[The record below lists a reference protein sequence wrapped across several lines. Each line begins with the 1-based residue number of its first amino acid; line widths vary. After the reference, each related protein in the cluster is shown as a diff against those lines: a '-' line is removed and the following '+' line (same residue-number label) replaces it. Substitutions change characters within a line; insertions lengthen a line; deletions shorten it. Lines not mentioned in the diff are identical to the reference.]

1 MSKTIFDHEIFRIAH
16 PVMQKLIHQSV
27 QSKEFQATFPDL
39 YVYLEQIIIQIGIN
53 LKQQLTVKYQEKT
66 NLTATMIQKNVEVIL
81 LDRRL
86 LDHIVGY
93 CQTHEL
99 YLADEYLINDFL
111 QHHEILKLFDQ
122 AYALFWDKIKEY
134 ERMSNDTSL
143 SKILLIYLK
152 NDNLYLP
159 NLFPHWTIEQ
169 LFLDYFMIFIDY
181 HKFNNSKVKSQNIT
195 RQPTAEEAKLVLSRL
210 FKYDP
215 PLPAY
220 NKSFI
225 DASSYDSEATS
236 PEYLNLNIHLD
247 ENLNNLPSIIND
259 FLHHLIARKV
269 DRLRNGFHT
278 AIPIN
283 EVQLQKI
290 HQIRSQLDI
299 MMNASSTLK
308 RADTVLS
315 ALISLIFYEQVF
327 KSKILKGNPTK
338 FQGINYSKILLEKSN
353 VEVPD
358 EEKATFDLAI
368 AHDLAECINRNDA
381 YNLAQH
387 MGKLYDLLSSFEDIQ
402 ITTTPHNAVS
412 DKIESI
418 SCTNNGASHTHKISK
433 DSLKSTV
440 PDTLKLLSPKLA
452 NIISF

>member
-1 MSKTIFDHEIFRIAH
+1 MSKTVFDHEIFRIAH

-39 YVYLEQIIIQIGIN
+39 YAYLEQIIIQIGIN

-66 NLTATMIQKNVEVIL
+66 NLTATVIQKNVEVIL
-81 LDRRL
+81 LERRL
-86 LDHIVGY
+86 LDHVVGY

-143 SKILLIYLK
+143 SEILPIHLK
-152 NDNLYLP
+152 NNNLYLP

-169 LFLDYFMIFIDY
+169 LFLDFFMIFIDY
-181 HKFNNSKVKSQNIT
+181 HKFNNSKVKNQNIT
-195 RQPTAEEAKLVLSRL
+195 KHPTPQEAKSVVFRL
-210 FKYDP
+210 FKYAT
-215 PLPAY
+215 PLPSY
-220 NKSFI
+220 HKSFI
-225 DASSYDSEATS
+225 DACAYEIEATS

-247 ENLNNLPSIIND
+247 ENFNNLPIIIND
-259 FLHHLIARKV
+259 FLHHLIARKI
-269 DRLRNGFHT
+269 DRLRKGFNA

-283 EVQLQKI
+283 DVQLQKI
-290 HQIRSQLDI
+290 HQTCNQLDI
-299 MMNASSTLK
+299 VVNATSPLK
-308 RADTVLS
+308 RADTILT
-315 ALISLIFYEQVF
+315 ALISLIYYEQIF
-327 KSKILKGNPTK
+327 KRKILNGDPIK
-338 FQGINYSKILLEKSN
+338 FQGINYSKILLEQSN
-353 VEVPD
+353 VKIPD
-358 EEKATFDLAI
+358 IEKATFDLAI
-368 AHDLAECINRNDA
+368 AHDLAECINRNDD

-387 MGKLYDLLSSFEDIQ
+387 MGKLYDLLNSFEDIQ
-402 ITTTPHNAVS
+402 ISTTPHNAVS

-418 SCTNNGASHTHKISK
+418 SCTNNGAPHTHKISK